1 MLFSFSLLLILF
13 CITLEDIEY
22 EDFPLNYEFNILK
35 EEKEKNI
42 INIYLGNIMTF
53 LKIRTND
60 KKRTSYLSNLDNII
74 FDFKFSNIT
83 DLNRKNCIRLCRN
96 CLCNETESNYPY
108 YNESNCSEPNCNYTE
123 CNLTCIEELSV
134 GYGKFFFIRIVHIT
148 PLLIFF
154 GTFMIF
160 FGRNHYIFAAYF
172 EFAEFLNLFISD
184 FIELFSS
191 FENNVTPF
199 YILGGSVISG
209 FVMVFVGKA
218 GEKQLL
224 LFDIFK
230 VILGS
235 MIGYF
240 FIKPILY
247 YLSIFVPI
255 NNILYAFVIIVFV
268 LLGGI
273 VELFLKNKL
282 KNEQILFLICSI
294 LAGSMLIVK
303 GVSFTLGGYFS
314 DTMTSQLGL
323 KYEFDAKLRVFYFF
337 IFHLVIIGSSLFYQ
351 IKDYKN
357 SIYEDSL
364 SRASMGSVN
373 FSYITNKS
381 GKNSNINKDIN
392 TSENEEET
400 MKNMSLKD
408 SLPDSSKE
416 GKIIPDENEE
426 NGENGENG
434 EINDKDD

>member
-1 MLFSFSLLLILF
+1 MLFSLTLILILF
-13 CITLEDIEY
+13 CFTLEDIEY
-22 EDFPLNYEFNILK
+22 SEFPSNKEFNILK

-42 INIYLGNIMTF
+42 ANIYLGNIMTF
-53 LKIRTND
+53 LKIRTKD

-83 DLNRKNCIRLCRN
+83 DLNRKNCIRLCR
-96 CLCNETESNYPY
+96 LCNETECNYPY

-191 FENNVTPF
+191 FDNNSIPF
-199 YILGGSVISG
+199 YIFGASIFTGIV
-209 FVMVFVGKA
+209 VMLIGKT

-230 VILGS
+230 IIIGCI
-235 MIGYF
+235 IGYF
-240 FIKPILY
+240 VVKTVLY
-247 YLSIFVPI
+247 YLSVFVPV
-255 NNILYAFVIIVFV
+255 NNILYAILLILFVII
-268 LLGGI
+268 GGI
-273 VELFLKNKL
+273 VEYFLKNQF
-282 KNEQILFLICSI
+282 KNEQLLFIISSI
-294 LAGSMLIVK
+294 LAGSTLIVR
-303 GVSFTLGGYFS
+303 GISFTVGGYFS
-314 DTMTSQLGL
+314 DRMTSQFGL
-323 KYEFDAKLRVFYFF
+323 KYGFDAKLRVFYFF
-337 IFHLVIIGSSLFYQ
+337 ILHIVLIGASLFYQ
-351 IKDYKN
+351 IKDYKD

-364 SRASMGSVN
+364 NRNSVN
-373 FSYITNKS
+373 SMNYSYFTNRSMKTS
-381 GKNSNINKDIN
+381 NKDIN
-392 TSENEEET
+392 TTDNDMNDSIQ
-400 MKNMSLKD
+400 NMSLKY

-416 GKIIPDENEE
+416 GKIIPNENDENEE
-426 NGENGENG
+426 TNN
-434 EINDKDD
+434 KDD